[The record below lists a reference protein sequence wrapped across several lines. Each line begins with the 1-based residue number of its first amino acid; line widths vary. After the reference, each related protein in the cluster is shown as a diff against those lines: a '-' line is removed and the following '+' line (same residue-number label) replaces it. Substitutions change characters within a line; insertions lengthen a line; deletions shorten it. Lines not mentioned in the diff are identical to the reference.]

1 MPAPSQGG
9 HLQDGSA
16 GLRSL
21 SAYYCGDFIGT
32 LYHFIYLIVYFLALA
47 ENEYLSPKTQYQIQ
61 GVIGQAKS
69 YVDVAACRMKVAVA
83 ACRIKVAVASCRMKV
98 AVASCRR
105 KVDVA
110 ACRMKVAVA
119 ACRLSSQGGR
129 SQVAG
134 LRSWISCFVVLLLA
148 CLVLSA

>member
-69 YVDVAACRMKVAVA
+69 YVDVAACR
-83 ACRIKVAVASCRMKV
+83 
-98 AVASCRR
+98 R

-119 ACRLSSQGGR
+119 ACRRKVDVASCRLSSQGGR